1 LSAPYKIFIC
11 RLRRAVLLTLV
22 LLPSFIFSQD
32 LSKRISIVA
41 DQLPLEEVI
50 RDIENKSGIYFSYSP
65 QAIPVSMPV
74 SIKAHNKTLRHI
86 LNKLFHGKDIG
97 YEVVGNHIVL
107 TIRGADPLPGQT
119 EVSGGSK
126 FTISG
131 YLRDQAAGEPLIG
144 AHIYENESFTG
155 TATNPYG
162 FYSLTLPGGLHRIV
176 FSFLGYEKEEM
187 SILLNGDKKLDV
199 ELRESALPMKE
210 VEIIGRTDGTL
221 FQSEQ
226 ISEFRFGRKTI
237 SRLPGITGDQD
248 IIKSLQVV
256 PGVEAYGDGSSMFF
270 VRGGGSDQNLIL
282 IDEVPVYNASHLFG
296 FLSVISPDA
305 INDMEVYKGD
315 FPVKYGDRLSSVV
328 DIKTKDGNMKRFGF
342 GGNLGPYTS
351 SLYLEG
357 PVIRDKSSF
366 YLAGRLSTLQWLP
379 QLYFNE
385 QDIRLGFVDLNAKLN
400 FRLNSKNRL
409 FGTFY
414 IGNDLLERKTNS
426 SIETF
431 GLGWNNVLGTI
442 RWNHVFSKKLFA
454 NTTFFLTRYQYLMYL
469 SEDRRDY
476 WNAEIAT
483 FGLKTDFTWYLN
495 PRNTLGA
502 GIHIGAYSIDAGN
515 IMLSENNSGNGVREV
530 PGYQCMEYA
539 FYLGNQQNI
548 GNRISLRYG
557 LRFTVWQDLGPATVF
572 FFNNQYEVIDT
583 FNAMPDAV
591 YASFAVPQPRISLTY
606 LLPGGASVKA
616 GYSRNAQFLS
626 ELTNSVSPFT
636 SLAVWV
642 PAGPNI
648 EVRKADQY
656 SLGYFTRL
664 PGKQFRFSTEAY
676 YKYYHDNIDYAPHA
690 NMIYNPYLEGELR
703 KGDAWSYGLEM
714 MVQKSSGRL
723 TGWLGYTYSRV
734 FVKSPGVNRG
744 EPYRAYQDRPHHLT
758 LFISYDAA
766 KRWNLSANWICM
778 SGAAITTPVGFYD
791 YNGYVVPLY
800 GEKNNDRLPT
810 YHRLDLAAAFRLNK
824 NESSR
829 YEHKLIMSL
838 YNAYGHTNPYFVSFN
853 RVEDGSGDYLVPAD
867 QSIYRERIPVTLS
880 VSEITPSLKYQFK
893 F

>member
-1 LSAPYKIFIC
+1 MSIRPMLSAPYKIFIC

-144 AHIYENESFTG
+144 AHIYENENFTG

-409 FGTFY
+409 LPFV
-414 IGNDLLERKTNS
+414 R
-426 SIETF
+426 
-431 GLGWNNVLGTI
+431 
-442 RWNHVFSKKLFA
+442 H
-454 NTTFFLTRYQYLMYL
+454 FL
-469 SEDRRDY
+469 
-476 WNAEIAT
+476 
-483 FGLKTDFTWYLN
+483 
-495 PRNTLGA
+495 
-502 GIHIGAYSIDAGN
+502 
-515 IMLSENNSGNGVREV
+515 
-530 PGYQCMEYA
+530 
-539 FYLGNQQNI
+539 
-548 GNRISLRYG
+548 
-557 LRFTVWQDLGPATVF
+557 
-572 FFNNQYEVIDT
+572 
-583 FNAMPDAV
+583 
-591 YASFAVPQPRISLTY
+591 
-606 LLPGGASVKA
+606 
-616 GYSRNAQFLS
+616 
-626 ELTNSVSPFT
+626 
-636 SLAVWV
+636 
-642 PAGPNI
+642 
-648 EVRKADQY
+648 
-656 SLGYFTRL
+656 
-664 PGKQFRFSTEAY
+664 
-676 YKYYHDNIDYAPHA
+676 
-690 NMIYNPYLEGELR
+690 
-703 KGDAWSYGLEM
+703 
-714 MVQKSSGRL
+714 
-723 TGWLGYTYSRV
+723 
-734 FVKSPGVNRG
+734 
-744 EPYRAYQDRPHHLT
+744 YRQ
-758 LFISYDAA
+758 
-766 KRWNLSANWICM
+766 
-778 SGAAITTPVGFYD
+778 
-791 YNGYVVPLY
+791 
-800 GEKNNDRLPT
+800 
-810 YHRLDLAAAFRLNK
+810 
-824 NESSR
+824 
-829 YEHKLIMSL
+829 
-838 YNAYGHTNPYFVSFN
+838 
-853 RVEDGSGDYLVPAD
+853 
-867 QSIYRERIPVTLS
+867 
-880 VSEITPSLKYQFK
+880 
-893 F
+893 